1 MCFLGSWGTSS
12 SHTAL
17 QSGGLQLRSVP
28 RSPSPFHGNEEN
40 RSKPTDTLLPLFQ
53 SALELAPSASQLEV
67 EAVGWIVGRQSAS
80 EARRHRLVA
89 QAGLSLAPALLVTC
103 GGQMQSSSVAFP
115 APQSWCRL
123 WEMLRWQGGVCGQP
137 QHPAGHHPC
146 PLNPAGHCH
155 AGECCKTPA
164 DTHCRRCPHR

>member
-1 MCFLGSWGTSS
+1 MAMCFLGSWGTSS

-40 RSKPTDTLLPLFQ
+40 RSKPTDTLLPLFR

-115 APQSWCRL
+115 APKAGVGCGRCCGGRGGLWAAPAPCRASSL
-123 WEMLRWQGGVCGQP
+123 PAEPRWPLPRWGMLQNTR
-137 QHPAGHHPC
+137 
-146 PLNPAGHCH
+146 
-155 AGECCKTPA
+155 
-164 DTHCRRCPHR
+164 